1 MRRGQRSLA
10 FALLVVLAEVAGRSL
25 TGRVDRALHVAPL
38 APPGADYYPFLLVA
52 VKILAALALAA
63 LLARLMRAHAAAH
76 AGDRLLARL
85 GHGHERRLP
94 RLQVGVSPRI
104 WLLSFVATSCAYL
117 MHASADGIADG
128 RWQLFA
134 PWLHTY
140 ALPVYAALSVLV
152 ALAWSLTR
160 WVRAVEE
167 YGERTFARVRR
178 ILHAVLDAARPRRP
192 RPLDDLTPRRRFGL
206 AFESRPPPL
215 AA

>member
-1 MRRGQRSLA
+1 VA
-10 FALLVVLAEVAGRSL
+10 FALLVVLAEVAGRSA
-25 TGRVDRALHVAPL
+25 TARIDRALHVAPL

-52 VKILAALALAA
+52 VKIVAALGLAAV
-63 LLARLMRAHAAAH
+63 LARLMRAHAAAH

-85 GHGHERRLP
+85 GHAHERRLP
-94 RLQVGVSPRI
+94 RPQIGLSARI
-104 WLLSFVATSCAYL
+104 WLLSFVCTSCAYL
-117 MHASADGIADG
+117 VHASADGIADG
-128 RWQLFA
+128 RWSLFA

-140 ALPVYAALSVLV
+140 ALPVYAALSVLL

-167 YGERTFARVRR
+167 YGERALARVRR
-178 ILHAVLDAARPRRP
+178 ILHAALDARRPQRP
-192 RPLDDLTPRRRFGL
+192 RPLDDLAPRRRFGL

>member
-1 MRRGQRSLA
+1 MRRGQRILA
-10 FALLVVLAEVAGRSL
+10 FALLVALAEVFGRSI
-25 TGRVDRALHVAPL
+25 TVRVDRALHVAPL
-38 APPGADYYPFLLVA
+38 APTGADYYPFLLVA
-52 VKILAALALAA
+52 VKIVAALALAA

-94 RLQVGVSPRI
+94 RLQMRLSPRI
-104 WLLSFVATSCAYL
+104 WLLSFVCTSCAYL
-117 MHASADGIADG
+117 VHTDADGG
-128 RWQLFA
+128 RWPLVA
-134 PWLHTY
+134 PLLHSY

-167 YGERTFARVRR
+167 YCERTLARVRR
-178 ILHAVLDAARPRRP
+178 ILHAALDAARPRPP
-192 RPLDDLTPRRRFGL
+192 RPLDALAPRRRFGL
-206 AFESRPPPL
+206 AFECRPPPL